1 VNRRDFLA
9 LGSKALVGLSL
20 LSGFDGRGQPTGSN
34 DRVSTRAGNG
44 GGLRLFL
51 AGDVMTGR
59 GIDQVLPRSVD
70 PELHEPFVKNAERY
84 VELAEAENGE
94 IPKPVPYDYIWGDGL
109 ELLAELDPAVRII
122 NLETSVTTSD
132 DWWPGK
138 GIHYRMHPANV
149 EAITSAGIDACVLGN
164 NHVLDWGRSGLL
176 ETLTTL
182 QRAGPATPGA
192 GRDQGEAQR
201 AATLETGAGRV
212 LVFSY
217 GTPSAGVPLDWQ
229 AGEDLAGV
237 NVLADLGAESAS
249 RVARQV
255 ERHRRSGDRVVMSLH
270 WGGNWG
276 YEVPRSQREFA
287 HRLIDE
293 GAADIVHGH
302 SSHHPK
308 GIEVYRGRL
317 ILYGCGDLL
326 NDYEGISG
334 QAEFRSELVLMY
346 FPELASSGAL
356 AALSMAPMRVRR
368 FRLQRATAEEAAWLA
383 QTLDRESREF
393 GSRVELTA
401 RGRLELG

>member
-1 VNRRDFLA
+1 VNRRDFLG

-20 LSGFDGRGQPTGSN
+20 LSGFDGRSQPAGSN
-34 DRVSTRAGNG
+34 DRVSARAGNG
-44 GGLRLFL
+44 DGLRLFL

-59 GIDQVLPRSVD
+59 GIDRVLPRSVD

-84 VELAEAENGE
+84 VDLAETENGE
-94 IPKPVPYDYIWGDGL
+94 IPAPVPYDYIWGDGL
-109 ELLAELDPAVRII
+109 ELLAESHPAARII
-122 NLETSVTTSD
+122 NLETSVTTSN

-149 EAITSAGIDACVLGN
+149 AAITSAGIDACVLGN

-176 ETLTTL
+176 ETLETL
-182 QRAGPATPGA
+182 QRAGLATPGA
-192 GRDQGEAQR
+192 GPNMSEAQR
-201 AATLETGAGRV
+201 PSVLDTAAGRV
-212 LVFSY
+212 LLFSY
-217 GTPSAGVPLDWQ
+217 GTPSAGVPLDWR

-237 NVLADLGAESAS
+237 NVLADLGEQSAS

-255 ERHRRSGDRVVMSLH
+255 ERHRRAGDRVVMSLH

-287 HRLIDE
+287 HRLIDA

-346 FPELASSGAL
+346 FPELDSSGEL

-368 FRLQRATAEEAAWLA
+368 FRLQRASAEEAGWLA
-383 QTLDRESREF
+383 ATLDRESRAF

-401 RGRLELG
+401 RGGLELG

>member
-1 VNRRDFLA
+1 MNRRDFLA
-9 LGSKALVGLSL
+9 LGSRTLVGLSL
-20 LSGFDGRGQPTGSN
+20 LAGFEGRSQPAGSN
-34 DRVSTRAGNG
+34 DRGLAGAENAG
-44 GGLRLFL
+44 PLRLFL

-84 VELAEAENGE
+84 VELAETESGE
-94 IPKPVPYDYIWGDGL
+94 IPAPVPYDYIWGDGL
-109 ELLAELDPAVRII
+109 ELLAELDPAARII
-122 NLETSVTTSD
+122 NLETAVTTSD
-132 DWWPGK
+132 ECWPGK

-149 EAITSAGIDACVLGN
+149 AAITSAGIDACVLGN

-176 ETLTTL
+176 ETLATL
-182 QRAGPATPGA
+182 QGAGLATPGA
-192 GRDQGEAQR
+192 GRDSSEAQR
-201 AATLETGAGRV
+201 PAAVETEAGR
-212 LVFSY
+212 LLIFSY

-229 AGEDLAGV
+229 AGEDLPGV
-237 NVLADLGAESAS
+237 NVLANLSAAGAS

-255 ERHRRSGDRVVMSLH
+255 ERYRSAGDRVLMSLH

-276 YEVPRSQREFA
+276 YEVPSSQREFA

-293 GAADIVHGH
+293 GSADIIHGH

-326 NDYEGISG
+326 NDYEGIG
-334 QAEFRSELVLMY
+334 GRAEFRSELVLMY
-346 FPELASSGAL
+346 FPELDSSGAL
-356 AALSMAPMRVRR
+356 ATLSMAPMRVRR
-368 FRLQRATAEEAAWLA
+368 FRLQRASAEEAGWLA
-383 QTLDRESREF
+383 RALDRESREF

-401 RGRLELG
+401 RGWLELG